1 MGYYSLLCGLP
12 DHASPFLKSWGWF
25 LISFCIHSSCS
36 PHTSKPVSSRLWIIS
51 FPSSASS
58 VPSLHSLSIHFKF
71 LSVAP
76 SLWTHN
82 IRLLSHLPSTI
93 VYLDSFLNKLSFF
106 PSVLNNSWN
115 PILCKSHFELSRVAD
130 GLIFMCSDNNEPPMA
145 SSSNIHP
152 HYKLTFTSYFHV
164 TLALDLCVITVYAA
178 PVLVTVPNLETHR
191 GKESRLWGQLP
202 DWESEPCLLQLCSF
216 EPII

>member
-1 MGYYSLLCGLP
+1 MGCYSLLCGLP
-12 DHASPFLKSWGWF
+12 DYASPFLKSWGWF

-36 PHTSKPVSSRLWIIS
+36 PHTSKPVTSRLWIIS

-82 IRLLSHLPSTI
+82 IRLFSDLPSTI

-115 PILCKSHFELSRVAD
+115 PILCKSHFELSRVA
-130 GLIFMCSDNNEPPMA
+130 MV
-145 SSSNIHP
+145 SSSCA
-152 HYKLTFTSYFHV
+152 LTIMNLPWLLPLISTPITNSPLLPTSMS
-164 TLALDLCVITVYAA
+164 
-178 PVLVTVPNLETHR
+178 P
-191 GKESRLWGQLP
+191 LP
-202 DWESEPCLLQLCSF
+202 LTYV
-216 EPII
+216 